1 MDCERALNLISARL
15 DHEIGPDDL
24 SWLDTHLAE
33 CADCRVTAAS
43 FALQH
48 DELRSEFAPRRAAVT
63 ATAAQV
69 AARVPSG
76 PTLAS
81 PTLAPSPFWRLAQ
94 GIGAAVSLATLVL
107 ILVLL
112 NRHRP
117 SPRGTP
123 QRI

>member
-33 CADCRVTAAS
+33 CADCRATAAS

-48 DELRSEFAPRRAAVT
+48 DELRSEFAPRRAAVA

-76 PTLAS
+76 PAPRRRSTLKRPAGF
-81 PTLAPSPFWRLAQ
+81 AP
-94 GIGAAVSLATLVL
+94 AAGHAL
-107 ILVLL
+107 
-112 NRHRP
+112 
-117 SPRGTP
+117 
-123 QRI
+123 